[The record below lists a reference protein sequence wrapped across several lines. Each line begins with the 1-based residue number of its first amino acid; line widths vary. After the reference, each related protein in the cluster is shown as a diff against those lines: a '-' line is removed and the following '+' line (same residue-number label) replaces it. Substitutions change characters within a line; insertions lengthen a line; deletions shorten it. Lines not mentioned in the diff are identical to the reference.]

1 MRKLTL
7 LLSVCLGLSSFMPE
21 SLSAAKKEEER
32 VQNAAVVLKEIMAA
46 PDKGIPEDV
55 LNKAACVVV
64 IPGLKKGGF
73 GIGGERGLGL
83 VSCRKT
89 SGAWGPPSMLTMTG
103 GSIGFQIGVQS
114 IDLVMVIR
122 NRRGIDFLTKD
133 KFEVGG
139 DISAA
144 AGPVGRD
151 AQAATDATASAEIYT
166 YSRARGL
173 FGGISLKGAVVKPDN
188 DANTVIYGKS
198 VNAAELLK
206 EGNQAA
212 PAITKPFLAEL
223 GKYSK
228 H

>member
-1 MRKLTL
+1 MR
-7 LLSVCLGLSSFMPE
+7 
-21 SLSAAKKEEER
+21 
-32 VQNAAVVLKEIMAA
+32 NAADVLKEIMAA
-46 PDKGIPEDV
+46 PDKGIPQEV
-55 LNKAACVVV
+55 LEKATCVVV
-64 IPGLKKGGF
+64 IPGLKKLAVGF
-73 GIGGERGLGL
+73 GGERGLGL
-83 VSCRKT
+83 VACRKT

-103 GSIGFQIGVQS
+103 GSFGFQLGGQS

-151 AQAATDATASAEIYT
+151 AQAGTDAAANAEIYT

-188 DANTVIYGKS
+188 DANEVIYGRH

-206 EGNQAA
+206 DGKEA
-212 PAITKPFLAEL
+212 PPAVTRPFMGEL
-223 GKYSK
+223 NKYSK
-228 H
+228 K